1 MQRVL
6 DGVQQFLHAC
16 TRVGFNTAHTG
27 SHGAFGDNL
36 HHTDVSGCSHVRTT
50 TEFYGRTELD
60 NAYMVAVLLA
70 EQSDGA
76 QFFGFFDRNVAV
88 FLQRYVGANLCIND
102 VFHLADFLV
111 RHLLEV

>member
-1 MQRVL
+1 
-6 DGVQQFLHAC
+6 
-16 TRVGFNTAHTG
+16 
-27 SHGAFGDNL
+27 
-36 HHTDVSGCSHVRTT
+36 
-50 TEFYGRTELD
+50 
-60 NAYMVAVLLA
+60 MVAVLLA

-88 FLQRYVGANLCIND
+88 FFQRYVGANLCIND